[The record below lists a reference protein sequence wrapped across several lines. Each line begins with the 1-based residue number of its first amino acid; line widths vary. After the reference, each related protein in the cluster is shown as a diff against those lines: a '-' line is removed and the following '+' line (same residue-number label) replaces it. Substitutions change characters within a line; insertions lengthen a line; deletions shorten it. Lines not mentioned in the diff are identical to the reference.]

1 METAAAKAAVRAQV
15 LARRAALSGEERA
28 EASATIRLRL
38 ESLPELAGC
47 RAVMGFASFGSE
59 VQLDPWLQAR
69 IDERCGVLL
78 PYLED
83 GELGIAR
90 VFDLEAD
97 LVAGWRDLR
106 EPRRSG
112 RRPARPDRLDAVVA
126 PGVAFDRSCCRLGYG
141 RGYYDRFLAR
151 LRPGTPVVAVA
162 FEAQLVADVPVADH
176 DRRVDAVVTE
186 AAVYRCEAAGA

>member
-1 METAAAKAAVRAQV
+1 MDVVAAKAAVRAEV
-15 LARRAALSGEERA
+15 LARRAALPGEERA
-28 EASATIRLRL
+28 AAGAAIRARL
-38 ESLPELAGC
+38 EALPELAGC
-47 RAVMGFASFGSE
+47 RAVMGFAAFGSE
-59 VQLDPWLQAR
+59 VDLDPWLQAR
-69 IDERCGVLL
+69 LDERCGVLL
-78 PYLED
+78 PFLDD

-97 LVAGWRDLR
+97 LVPGWRDLR

-126 PGVAFDRSCCRLGYG
+126 PGVAFDRGCRRLGYG
-141 RGYYDRFLAR
+141 RGYYDRFLGR

-162 FEAQLVADVPVADH
+162 FEAQLVAEVPVTDL